1 MLSKNKY
8 SLYMTNYN
16 SHECNIRTYIYIYIE
31 RERERE
37 RRFIGGWYL
46 YKILQQR

>member
-8 SLYMTNYN
+8 SIYIFMTNYN
-16 SHECNIRTYIYIYIE
+16 SHECNIQS
-31 RERERE
+31 ERE

-46 YKILQQR
+46 YKLLQQR